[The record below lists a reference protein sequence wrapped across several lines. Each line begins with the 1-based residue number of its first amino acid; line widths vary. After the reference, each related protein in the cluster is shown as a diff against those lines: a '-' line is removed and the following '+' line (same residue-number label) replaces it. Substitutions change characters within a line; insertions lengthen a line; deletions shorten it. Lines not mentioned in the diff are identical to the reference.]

1 MLAVKE
7 TELYDGE
14 VVADYMKK
22 VYAGE
27 TLEVSGANNKK
38 AIVIPIDA
46 FDEFIR
52 LKEEHD
58 YWDKID
64 RGIEAFKRGEPG
76 IRKTMEEL
84 EAMANE

>member
-1 MLAVKE
+1 MLAIKE
-7 TELYDGE
+7 TELYNGE

-27 TLEVSGANNKK
+27 TLEVSGANDKK
-38 AIVIPIDA
+38 AVVLPIDT
-46 FDEFIR
+46 FDEFKR
-52 LKEEHD
+52 LKEERD

-64 RGIEAFKRGEPG
+64 RGIEAIKRGEPG